1 MVRFDFWCLT
11 VLRKRESSDIYK
23 VRGVLRLKENG
34 KGVSVRSEGILV
46 SGGGKRGMWCMS
58 RVTPWT
64 SLFLVGLKRLKV
76 V

>member
-1 MVRFDFWCLT
+1 MEFFLLRFDFWGLT

-34 KGVSVRSEGILV
+34 KGVSVRFEGILV

-58 RVTPWT
+58 RVTAVEVFF
-64 SLFLVGLKRLKV
+64 SFSFAN
-76 V
+76 